1 MPPPHTLP
9 HPATTAPAGAVLI
22 TGASTGIGAAAAV
35 ALAECGYFVFA
46 GVRAPAREVPLVAAC
61 GGPARAAAL
70 RLDVA
75 DPASIAAATLTIATA
90 LESAGGPSPAA
101 PPRRLAAL
109 VNNAGVSFP
118 GPLLA
123 QPPGE
128 LDATLAVNL
137 VGALAVTRA
146 VGPLLGIAD
155 AAGVPGLGPAWRRAP
170 GSAASKGT
178 RLPAPA
184 LAPLPPLA
192 PPTHGRGRPVIINV
206 SSVAGKVA
214 GPYMGAYAA
223 SKHGLEG
230 ASDALRR
237 EVAPFGVEVVV
248 LGERERERERD
259 RERERER
266 EKMWGGRLPGT
277 LVSREHKHFLHT
289 LSSLSSLSHAHRT
302 GRHCHR
308 HLGESRRPGRGP
320 VLTNRLGGL
329 SGHVHAPDGAGG
341 PGGLPR
347 AGCGDG
353 DRGRHPAGGAGAG
366 RWWRRWRGARA
377 LLPPVVGVGAR
388 DPPAAPGRAHP
399 TQVGG
404 VDGSPPAAGPGDGLG
419 GQRPVWA
426 ERVRGEEVVG

>member
-248 LGERERERERD
+248 LGERERERER
-259 RERERER
+259 ER
-266 EKMWGGRLPGT
+266 KNVGRASSRHISFTRAQTLLTHPLFFIVALACTQNWAPLPPPSGRKQT
-277 LVSREHKHFLHT
+277 PWTWASTHKP
-289 LSSLSSLSHAHRT
+289 
-302 GRHCHR
+302 
-308 HLGESRRPGRGP
+308 PGRP
-320 VLTNRLGGL
+320 LW
-329 SGHVHAPDGAGG
+329 
-341 PGGLPR
+341 PR
-347 AGCGDG
+347 SCA
-353 DRGRHPAGGAGAG
+353 
-366 RWWRRWRGARA
+366 
-377 LLPPVVGVGAR
+377 
-388 DPPAAPGRAHP
+388 
-399 TQVGG
+399 
-404 VDGSPPAAGPGDGLG
+404 
-419 GQRPVWA
+419 
-426 ERVRGEEVVG
+426 